1 MGKMSKAVRI
11 RRMLSK
17 GASVEQI
24 AKATGS
30 SKPYIYTVNMKMK
43 KDAQE
48 KKWATIEAL
57 AKTGITPLKQP
68 VDLAQRDEVSL
79 QYKADIK
86 AHIDA
91 LNNFNKPTL
100 WQRIKSLFGF

>member
-30 SKPYIYTVNMKMK
+30 SKPYIYTVSMRMK

-48 KKWATIEAL
+48 KEWATMEAL
-57 AKTGITPLKQP
+57 AKTGITPPPPIENFTPEKH
-68 VDLAQRDEVSL
+68 EVP
-79 QYKADIK
+79 K
-86 AHIDA
+86 
-91 LNNFNKPTL
+91 TM

>member
-48 KKWATIEAL
+48 KEWATIEAL
-57 AKTGITPLKQP
+57 AKTGITPPPP
-68 VDLAQRDEVSL
+68 VENFTPEKHEVP
-79 QYKADIK
+79 K
-86 AHIDA
+86 
-91 LNNFNKPTL
+91 TM
-100 WQRIKSLFGF
+100 WQRFKAIVGF